1 MRVALIK
8 DAVSAGRGRRRR
20 KRKRRKRRRRGKAYQ
35 LKALELTNSTIPL
48 IYQSAHCGC
57 AGIGRQLHPMKAKD
71 LLKDKLIEIKREND
85 MWVLIYQSI
94 AIKIATLAIPCQCIK
109 GVLESVVNCI
119 P

>member
-1 MRVALIK
+1 MKVK
-8 DAVSAGRGRRRR
+8 SHDKEEGEGGGGRGGGG
-20 KRKRRKRRRRGKAYQ
+20 RGGGGGQAYQ
-35 LKALELTNSTIPL
+35 LKALELTNSAIPL

-57 AGIGRQLHPMKAKD
+57 AGIGRQLHPLKAKD
-71 LLKDKLIEIKREND
+71 LLKDKVIEIKREND

-94 AIKIATLAIPCQCIK
+94 AIEIATLTIPCQYIK